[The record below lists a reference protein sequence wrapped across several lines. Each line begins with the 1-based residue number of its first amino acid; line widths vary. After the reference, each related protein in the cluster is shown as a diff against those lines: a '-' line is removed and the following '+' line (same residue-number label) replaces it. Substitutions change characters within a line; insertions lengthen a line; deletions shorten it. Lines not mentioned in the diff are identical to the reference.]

1 MDNEIQKIKREYYK
15 QYRDK
20 NKDRINDYQR
30 NYRANNKDKVKQYN
44 KNYWFK
50 KAKLIKGV

>member
-1 MDNEIQKIKREYYK
+1 MDKEIQEIKRDYYK

-20 NKDRINDYQR
+20 NKDKINDYQR
-30 NYRANNKDKVKQYN
+30 KYRANNKDKVKEYN

-50 KAKLIKGV
+50 KAKLIKSL

>member
-1 MDNEIQKIKREYYK
+1 MDKDIREVKRDYYK

-50 KAKLIKGV
+50 KARLIKDI